1 MPDKDCN
8 WLSEA
13 GYFSFGWETR
23 HQSHAAYLAQTVEDI
38 VEEDEYGTA
47 SDFDDVVQGLT
58 GVVAYTTVGVVETC
72 QHRFHQLTNIMRR
85 LLTTATSH

>member
-1 MPDKDCN
+1 LGNK
-8 WLSEA
+8 A
-13 GYFSFGWETR
+13 Q
-23 HQSHAAYLAQTVEDI
+23 HQSHGAYLAQTVEDVI
-38 VEEDEYGTA
+38 EEDEYRTA

-58 GVVAYTTVGVVETC
+58 GVVANTTVGVVETC